1 MRETGAFLRETKTGW
16 SETRA
21 FLRETDACW
30 SETRAFLSE
39 RVTDIRTRTV
49 KNLKSI
55 RFQVFLYI
63 I

>member
-1 MRETGAFLRETKTGW
+1 MRETKTGW

-30 SETRAFLSE
+30 SETKAFLSE

-49 KNLKSI
+49 KNLKNI
-55 RFQVFLYI
+55 RFQVFYI
-63 I
+63 FI